1 VPFGRASLRARPGR
15 GTLAVPMIGEGGG
28 NVTSPPRRSAVPA
41 VPEHLLV
48 PLLETAAE
56 VLRALEAD
64 EQPAML
70 RRLAGFDQRGLKTDA
85 ARRQLWR
92 ALETDDT
99 FHERVMERFGERSE
113 VEAALAGWSADEAFR
128 RVREAAERADLPLL
142 ASSLYAARPEGWA
155 FGLGAAAALAER
167 QRREQEEEAERS
179 AQAVELASL
188 AESRRRAEEAR
199 AAADAKVVALERELR
214 DERQGRRGREAQA
227 ERELA
232 GARRLVEE
240 AEATQARARLE
251 ADTAETRAKREA
263 ERARD
268 AESQLREARRELAAS
283 EEARLYLERKVDR
296 APAPGSGL
304 RYSDLHALREAAE
317 LAQRLA
323 TGLGGVAERARGLAR
338 QEEPAAPSRAAEPAP
353 PARRVQPPVPPG
365 MVVDSTAALDAMLR
379 APDVVLVVDG
389 YNVSMPGWGDAPIAD
404 QRERLGAALSRLHAR
419 TRCSVTLVFDG
430 SDVEGVRPPRRP
442 GVRVVFSAAG
452 EEADPVVVR
461 EAARLPQHVPVVVA
475 SSDAQVRADAEAV
488 GARVVSS
495 TTLLDV
501 LRA

>member
-1 VPFGRASLRARPGR
+1 
-15 GTLAVPMIGEGGG
+15 LAVPVTGEGGG
-28 NVTSPPRRSAVPA
+28 NVTSPPQRSAVPPL
-41 VPEHLLV
+41 PEQLLV
-48 PLLETAAE
+48 PLFETAAE
-56 VLRALEAD
+56 VLRGLEAD
-64 EQPAML
+64 DQPVML
-70 RRLAGFDQRGLKTDA
+70 RRLAGFDQRGFKTEA

-99 FHERVMERFGERSE
+99 FHERVVERFGERSE
-113 VEAALAGWSADEAFR
+113 VEAALAGWSAGDAFR

-155 FGLGAAAALAER
+155 FGLGAATALAER

-179 AQAVELASL
+179 AQALELASL
-188 AESRRRAEEAR
+188 AEARRRAEEGR
-199 AAADAKVVALERELR
+199 ATAEAKAVALERQLR

-227 ERELA
+227 EREVA
-232 GARRLVEE
+232 EARRRVEE
-240 AEATQARARLE
+240 AEAAQARARLE
-251 ADTAETRAKREA
+251 AESAGTRSRREA

-283 EEARLYLERKVDR
+283 EEARLQLERMVDR
-296 APAPGSGL
+296 AAAPGSGL
-304 RYSDLHALREAAE
+304 RYGDLDALREAAD

-338 QEEPAAPSRAAEPAP
+338 GEEQAASSRARESPR
-353 PARRVQPPVPPG
+353 PARRVQAPVPPG

-379 APDVVLVVDG
+379 VPGVALVVDG
-389 YNVSMPGWGDAPIAD
+389 YNVSMPGWGGASIAD
-404 QRERLGAALSRLHAR
+404 QRERLGAALSRLHTR

-442 GVRVVFSAAG
+442 GVRVVFSAGG
-452 EEADPVVVR
+452 EKADPVVVR
-461 EAARLPQHVPVVVA
+461 EAAALPRHVPVVVA
-475 SSDAQVRADAEAV
+475 SSDAQVQAAAAAE

-495 TTLLDV
+495 ATLLDV
-501 LRA
+501 LRS